1 MISCPFSCVFSIT
14 VATERHGRTVRKD
27 HAAHQEKAR
36 DSVQTISDHRPVRV
50 VLSRMRFLH
59 IWICAFLA
67 DSYGGFEKKMGSPKI
82 IQTGLFLLGNC
93 KKPRVWD
100 LGCPY
105 FRKSPCGF
113 LWQWGYHKIPLKHGG
128 PSIIFPAWPAL
139 NNFQVPGVRS
149 PRRPWSISRWFSEE
163 NMVMFHGYVDF
174 RGLWNSITSSWHPA
188 GLLVFLMEI
197 CAISVNESL
206 AKKEIL
212 SFKDAN
218 NMMLT
223 EERPP
228 SWSCSGCHTYEALW
242 TQGSAISLAACWGC
256 ENEVSPHNG
265 CFSGHRMIN
274 QWIQG

>member
-1 MISCPFSCVFSIT
+1 M
-14 VATERHGRTVRKD
+14 
-27 HAAHQEKAR
+27 
-36 DSVQTISDHRPVRV
+36 QTISDHRPVRM

-67 DSYGGFEKKMGSPKI
+67 DSYGGFGKKNGVPENHPNWVI
-82 IQTGLFLLGNC
+82 FTGKLQ
-93 KKPRVWD
+93 KPMVWD

-113 LWQWGYHKIPLKHGG
+113 LWQRGYHKIPLKHGG
-128 PSIIFPAWPAL
+128 PSIIFQPGRPHSRFL
-139 NNFQVPGVRS
+139 ECGVPDDHGQFQDDLAKKIWWCSMDMWIFQGAYE
-149 PRRPWSISRWFSEE
+149 I
-163 NMVMFHGYVDF
+163 
-174 RGLWNSITSSWHPA
+174 LTSSWHPA
-188 GLLVFLMEI
+188 GLLVFLLMEI

-242 TQGSAISLAACWGC
+242 TQGSAISFAACWGC

-265 CFSGHRMIN
+265 CFSGHRIPN